1 MNDQSS
7 RPTPMAARVFLGAF
21 ILWQL
26 FFLLSSNFVSLLPKA
41 REDWAKQ
48 RIVQNVAPDW
58 VEAKG
63 PVAKIEQ
70 ILTRVTSRWS
80 ELTGQP
86 QNWSLF
92 APNVTDIIPFVA
104 VEFCWE
110 DDPSSVRSMSQ
121 LLAPIGAG
129 HVIDEVS
136 LGAIAWG
143 NDFFDREKM
152 ENKTQLLWTKPS
164 GGESPKDFLSP
175 PDAVW
180 RHHARSAWILF
191 SDNEPRDKQRFVK
204 FGHFRMRR
212 YESCI
217 DISPTSADKK
227 PDAVVDVW
235 REDIESRIRD
245 RWPLMQAYMSWQLRR
260 LLKDYP
266 ELPEPRQ
273 VILWARI
280 YRVPPPEESLAPW
293 TWQGPEWHPVAR
305 WQPGAEW
312 ADKHLPV
319 EMFNPVVD
327 RFESLRQREAR
338 HDE

>member
-1 MNDQSS
+1 
-7 RPTPMAARVFLGAF
+7 MAARVFLGAF

-26 FFLLSSNFVSLLPKA
+26 FFLFSSNIVSLLPKA
-41 REDWAKQ
+41 REEWANQ
-48 RIVQNVAPDW
+48 RVVQIVAPEW
-58 VEAKG
+58 GEAKG
-63 PVAKIEQ
+63 PAAKIEHS
-70 ILTRVTSRWS
+70 LSTVTSRWS

-92 APNVTDIIPFVA
+92 APNVTDIIPFIA

-110 DDPSSVRSMSQ
+110 DDPSSVRSISQ
-121 LLAPIGAG
+121 KLAPIGAG
-129 HVIDEVS
+129 QVLDEVS
-136 LGAIAWG
+136 FGAIAWG
-143 NDFFDREKM
+143 KDFFECERM
-152 ENKTQLLWTKPS
+152 ESQIEALWTKGVS
-164 GGESPKDFLSP
+164 DGSPKDFLAS

-191 SDNEPRDKQRFVK
+191 SDNEPRDKQHYVK
-204 FGHFRMRR
+204 LGHFRLRR

-217 DISPTSADKK
+217 DISPASGGKK
-227 PDAVVDVW
+227 PDAVVDAW
-235 REDIESRIRD
+235 REDIESRVRD
-245 RWPLMQAYMSWQLRR
+245 RWRLMHAYMNWQLRR
-260 LLKDYP
+260 HLKDYP

-280 YRVPPPEESLAPW
+280 YRVPPPEEGLSPW

-312 ADKHLPV
+312 ADKHLPL
-319 EMFNPVVD
+319 EMFNPVVS